1 MESGFFDKVGAKL
14 PEEMIPVVI
23 DEEKNWAEHFKEGQ
37 FDLIINN
44 MTLHWVNEI
53 EDTLRGFH
61 RTLEPDGVFM
71 SSSLGGETL

>member
-1 MESGFFDKVGAKL
+1 MESGFYDKVGANL

-23 DEEKNWAEHFKEGQ
+23 DEEQKWADHFKEGQ
-37 FDLIINN
+37 FDLIVNN

-61 RTLEPDGVFM
+61 KTL
-71 SSSLGGETL
+71 